1 MSSVITKKDFLTDR
15 EHLDR
20 FVELLDDMYAEY
32 GQLKETRL
40 SFENVYPELLEP
52 MSIEYKDLDFDFKK
66 EYSKVCGLAIQ
77 ARQNIL
83 ISIQNQEWIKN
94 RMADTE
100 TKVGNMVPAALL
112 VSLLSRLASV
122 IMVDVPDQK
131 KPGVISK
138 INSIRAD
145 LFREVPN
152 LKALADGSNE

>member
-1 MSSVITKKDFLTDR
+1 MPNVISRKDFLTNK
-15 EHLDR
+15 EHLER
-20 FVELLDDMYAEY
+20 FIELLDDMYAEY
-32 GQLKETRL
+32 EQLKQTRL
-40 SFENVYPELLEP
+40 SFENVHSALLEP
-52 MSIEYKDLDFDFKK
+52 MSVEYKELDFDTKK

-100 TKVGNMVPAALL
+100 TKVGNMVPAAILINM
-112 VSLLSRLASV
+112 LSRLSSV

-131 KPGVISK
+131 KPSVISK
-138 INSIRAD
+138 INAIRAD

-152 LKALADGSNE
+152 LKALAENNDD